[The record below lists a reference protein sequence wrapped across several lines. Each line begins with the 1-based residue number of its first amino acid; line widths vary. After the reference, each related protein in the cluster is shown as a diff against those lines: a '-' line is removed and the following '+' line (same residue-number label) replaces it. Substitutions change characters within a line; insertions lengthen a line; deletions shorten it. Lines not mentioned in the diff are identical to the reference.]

1 MKIAAYCRVS
11 TEKEAQIDSLEKQIE
26 FFNEFTKKN
35 GYELYKLYADEGISG
50 KQIKHRKQFQQM
62 MIDAKAKK
70 FDKVVVK
77 DVSRFARNTVD
88 LLQSVRELKSYGV
101 QVDFLNNGEV
111 MEGGSEFILTILG
124 AMAQQESA
132 NMSKRVKFGKDI
144 TAKKG
149 RVPNLVF
156 GYDKIPD
163 ERYTLKINEEEAK
176 IVKEIFESYVYK
188 GIGTTKIA
196 WNLNDRGIRTKKTKS
211 KWVQTSIVRM
221 LKNPIYTGRV
231 TNKKSE
237 VTDFITGTRKEL
249 PEEEWIVVERPEMR
263 IISDELFNRA
273 QELLEQR
280 SNEFKLNNKREK
292 TEYVFSTLIYCKHC
306 GYSFRRIK
314 RKYTADGPEYIR
326 WVCSGRNSMGVNH
339 CPNTTVIDEE
349 ELLNAIKIYLK
360 SIIKNKKDFMK
371 AVEKEFEKITK
382 LRENNER
389 SEESLLKE
397 IEKVTVKKQKYME
410 MFQNE
415 IINIQELKKYTN
427 PLNEDIARLE
437 RELKL
442 ITSEIKEKDVLEKEL
457 NKTIKTVDDILNNQT
472 ITNAMLKTIIDVIEV
487 DSDSNVEVRLK
498 LLNEIGTNEP
508 VITKFED
515 IYQSVE
521 EKENTKAPDTKPA
534 IPTTVAPTTS
544 TPTTSPSTTAQTKAP
559 ETQPQT
565 TAHTHAWIPV
575 TSVVHHDATYKTV
588 WVQDLAAWDETVIT
602 KAAWDE
608 QVLVQDAWDEQV
620 MVQDAYD
627 EPVYDWVDICNTC
640 GHKFLD
646 MSDDISDHM
655 AAGCWSSWHAEWMQV
670 ETTHH
675 DAVYQTVHHEATY
688 QTVHHEAETT
698 IVHHD
703 ATGHN
708 ETKWVQDTAAWD
720 ETVCN

>member
-1 MKIAAYCRVS
+1 MLKCNRTKTTKQKNKESSDVMKIAAYCRVS

-237 VTDFITGTRKEL
+237 VTDFITGTRKGL

-314 RKYTADGPEYIR
+314 RKYTQDGPEYIR

-508 VITKFED
+508 VITRFED
-515 IYQSVE
+515 IYNNFEDKQNGEDKKS
-521 EKENTKAPDTKPA
+521 KED
-534 IPTTVAPTTS
+534 S
-544 TPTTSPSTTAQTKAP
+544 TALKSINST
-559 ETQPQT
+559 
-565 TAHTHAWIPV
+565 
-575 TSVVHHDATYKTV
+575 
-588 WVQDLAAWDETVIT
+588 
-602 KAAWDE
+602 
-608 QVLVQDAWDEQV
+608 
-620 MVQDAYD
+620 
-627 EPVYDWVDICNTC
+627 
-640 GHKFLD
+640 
-646 MSDDISDHM
+646 
-655 AAGCWSSWHAEWMQV
+655 
-670 ETTHH
+670 
-675 DAVYQTVHHEATY
+675 
-688 QTVHHEAETT
+688 
-698 IVHHD
+698 
-703 ATGHN
+703 
-708 ETKWVQDTAAWD
+708 
-720 ETVCN
+720 

>member
-1 MKIAAYCRVS
+1 MKIAAYARVS
-11 TEKEAQIDSLEKQIE
+11 TEKESQVESFEKQIE

-144 TAKKG
+144 TAQKG

-211 KWVQTSIVRM
+211 KLVQTSIVRM

-237 VTDFITGTRKEL
+237 VTDFITGTRKDL
-249 PEEEWIVVERPEMR
+249 PEEEWIIVEKPEMR

-273 QELLEQR
+273 QALLEQR

-292 TEYVFSTLIYCKHC
+292 TEYIFSTLIYCKHC

-487 DSDSNVEVRLK
+487 DDDANIEVRLK
-498 LLNEIGTNEP
+498 LLNEIGTNKP
-508 VITKFED
+508 VVTKFED
-515 IYQSVE
+515 IYNS
-521 EKENTKAPDTKPA
+521 ENNENNSNSTNSENNKNNNNNVNSENS
-534 IPTTVAPTTS
+534 TVTESNIS
-544 TPTTSPSTTAQTKAP
+544 T
-559 ETQPQT
+559 
-565 TAHTHAWIPV
+565 
-575 TSVVHHDATYKTV
+575 
-588 WVQDLAAWDETVIT
+588 
-602 KAAWDE
+602 
-608 QVLVQDAWDEQV
+608 
-620 MVQDAYD
+620 
-627 EPVYDWVDICNTC
+627 
-640 GHKFLD
+640 
-646 MSDDISDHM
+646 
-655 AAGCWSSWHAEWMQV
+655 
-670 ETTHH
+670 
-675 DAVYQTVHHEATY
+675 
-688 QTVHHEAETT
+688 
-698 IVHHD
+698 
-703 ATGHN
+703 
-708 ETKWVQDTAAWD
+708 
-720 ETVCN
+720 

>member
-26 FFNEFTKKN
+26 FFNEFTQKN

-50 KQIKHRKQFQQM
+50 KQIKNRKQFLAM
-62 MIDAKAKK
+62 MKDAKAKK
-70 FDKVVVK
+70 FERVVVK

-88 LLQSVRELKSYGV
+88 LLQSIRELKSYGI

-156 GYDKIPD
+156 GYDKIPG
-163 ERYTLKINEEEAK
+163 EKYTLKINEEEAK

-188 GIGTTKIA
+188 GMGTTKIA
-196 WNLNDRGIRTKKTKS
+196 WELNDRGIRTKKTKS

-237 VTDFITGTRKEL
+237 ITDFITGTRKDL
-249 PEEEWIVVERPEMR
+249 PEEDWIVADKPEMR

-273 QELLEQR
+273 QEILAQR

-314 RKYTADGPEYIR
+314 RKYTDDGPEYIR

-349 ELLNAIKIYLK
+349 ELLNAIKEYLK
-360 SIIKNKKDFMK
+360 SIISNKKNFMK
-371 AVEKEFEKITK
+371 AVEKEFEKITA

-415 IINIQELKKYTN
+415 VINMQELKQYTN
-427 PLNEDIARLE
+427 PLNEDISRLE

-457 NKTIKTVDDILNNQT
+457 TKTIKTVDDILNNET

-487 DSDSNVEVRLK
+487 DSEGNVEVRLK
-498 LLNEIGTNEP
+498 LLNEIGTKP
-508 VITKFED
+508 TVITNFED
-515 IYQSVE
+515 I
-521 EKENTKAPDTKPA
+521 NTSKNSSTVTKSNIGTHRSN
-534 IPTTVAPTTS
+534 IP
-544 TPTTSPSTTAQTKAP
+544 
-559 ETQPQT
+559 ER
-565 TAHTHAWIPV
+565 
-575 TSVVHHDATYKTV
+575 
-588 WVQDLAAWDETVIT
+588 
-602 KAAWDE
+602 
-608 QVLVQDAWDEQV
+608 
-620 MVQDAYD
+620 
-627 EPVYDWVDICNTC
+627 
-640 GHKFLD
+640 
-646 MSDDISDHM
+646 
-655 AAGCWSSWHAEWMQV
+655 
-670 ETTHH
+670 
-675 DAVYQTVHHEATY
+675 
-688 QTVHHEAETT
+688 
-698 IVHHD
+698 
-703 ATGHN
+703 
-708 ETKWVQDTAAWD
+708 
-720 ETVCN
+720 

>member
-263 IISDELFNRA
+263 IISDEVFNRA

-397 IEKVTVKKQKYME
+397 IEKVTVKKQNYME

-515 IYQSVE
+515 IYQNGEDAENKDANNNE
-521 EKENTKAPDTKPA
+521 EN
-534 IPTTVAPTTS
+534 PTVMKSNNS
-544 TPTTSPSTTAQTKAP
+544 TQRCK
-559 ETQPQT
+559 
-565 TAHTHAWIPV
+565 
-575 TSVVHHDATYKTV
+575 
-588 WVQDLAAWDETVIT
+588 
-602 KAAWDE
+602 
-608 QVLVQDAWDEQV
+608 
-620 MVQDAYD
+620 
-627 EPVYDWVDICNTC
+627 
-640 GHKFLD
+640 
-646 MSDDISDHM
+646 
-655 AAGCWSSWHAEWMQV
+655 
-670 ETTHH
+670 
-675 DAVYQTVHHEATY
+675 
-688 QTVHHEAETT
+688 
-698 IVHHD
+698 
-703 ATGHN
+703 
-708 ETKWVQDTAAWD
+708 
-720 ETVCN
+720 

>member
-50 KQIKHRKQFQQM
+50 KQIKYRKQFQQM
-62 MIDAKAKK
+62 MEDAKHKK
-70 FDKVVVK
+70 FEKVVVK

-88 LLQSVRELKSYGV
+88 LLQSVRDLKAYGV

-144 TAKKG
+144 TAQKG

-196 WNLNDRGIRTKKTKS
+196 WELNDRGIRTKKTKS
-211 KWVQTSIVRM
+211 KWVQTSIVRI

-249 PEEEWIVVERPEMR
+249 PEKEWIVAHRPEMR

-314 RKYTADGPEYIR
+314 RRYTADGPEYIR

-515 IYQSVE
+515 IYQNGE
-521 EKENTKAPDTKPA
+521 DAENKDANNNEKNSTVTKSNN
-534 IPTTVAPTTS
+534 S
-544 TPTTSPSTTAQTKAP
+544 TQGRK
-559 ETQPQT
+559 
-565 TAHTHAWIPV
+565 
-575 TSVVHHDATYKTV
+575 
-588 WVQDLAAWDETVIT
+588 
-602 KAAWDE
+602 
-608 QVLVQDAWDEQV
+608 
-620 MVQDAYD
+620 
-627 EPVYDWVDICNTC
+627 
-640 GHKFLD
+640 
-646 MSDDISDHM
+646 
-655 AAGCWSSWHAEWMQV
+655 
-670 ETTHH
+670 
-675 DAVYQTVHHEATY
+675 
-688 QTVHHEAETT
+688 
-698 IVHHD
+698 
-703 ATGHN
+703 
-708 ETKWVQDTAAWD
+708 
-720 ETVCN
+720 

>member
-26 FFNEFTKKN
+26 FFNEFIKKN
-35 GYELYKLYADEGISG
+35 NYELYKLYADEGISG
-50 KQIKHRKQFQQM
+50 KQIKHRKQFQAM
-62 MIDAKAKK
+62 MQDAKTKK

-88 LLQSVRELKSYGV
+88 LLQSIRELKSYGI

-156 GYDKIPD
+156 GYDKIPG
-163 ERYTLKINEEEAK
+163 EKYTLKINEEEAK

-188 GIGTTKIA
+188 GMGTTKIA
-196 WNLNDRGIRTKKTKS
+196 WELNDRGIRTKKTKS

-237 VTDFITGTRKEL
+237 ITDFITGTRKDL
-249 PEEEWIVVERPEMR
+249 PEEDWIVADKPEMR

-273 QELLEQR
+273 QDILAQR
-280 SNEFKLNNKREK
+280 SNEFKLNSKREK

-349 ELLNAIKIYLK
+349 ELLNAIKEYLK
-360 SIIKNKKDFMK
+360 SIISNKKNFMK
-371 AVEKEFEKITK
+371 AVEKEFEKITA
-382 LRENNER
+382 LRESNER

-415 IINIQELKKYTN
+415 VINMQELKQYTN
-427 PLNEDIARLE
+427 PLNEDISRLE

-457 NKTIKTVDDILNNQT
+457 TKTIRTVDDILNNDT

-487 DSDSNVEVRLK
+487 DSEGNVEIRLK
-498 LLNEIGTNEP
+498 LLDEIGTNP
-508 VITKFED
+508 TVITNFED
-515 IYQSVE
+515 ITTDKNKDGSTV
-521 EKENTKAPDTKPA
+521 TKSNNGTQRCNRKANKNKFC
-534 IPTTVAPTTS
+534 TS
-544 TPTTSPSTTAQTKAP
+544 ETSKRN
-559 ETQPQT
+559 
-565 TAHTHAWIPV
+565 I
-575 TSVVHHDATYKTV
+575 K
-588 WVQDLAAWDETVIT
+588 
-602 KAAWDE
+602 
-608 QVLVQDAWDEQV
+608 
-620 MVQDAYD
+620 
-627 EPVYDWVDICNTC
+627 
-640 GHKFLD
+640 
-646 MSDDISDHM
+646 
-655 AAGCWSSWHAEWMQV
+655 
-670 ETTHH
+670 
-675 DAVYQTVHHEATY
+675 
-688 QTVHHEAETT
+688 
-698 IVHHD
+698 
-703 ATGHN
+703 
-708 ETKWVQDTAAWD
+708 
-720 ETVCN
+720 

>member
-144 TAKKG
+144 TAQKG

-196 WNLNDRGIRTKKTKS
+196 WDLNDRGIRTKKTKS

-237 VTDFITGTRKEL
+237 VTDFITGARKEL
-249 PEEEWIVVERPEMR
+249 PEEEWIIVEKPEMR

-360 SIIKNKKDFMK
+360 NIIKNKKDFMK

-521 EKENTKAPDTKPA
+521 EKENTKNKEN
-534 IPTTVAPTTS
+534 S
-544 TPTTSPSTTAQTKAP
+544 TALKSINSTQRRNR
-559 ETQPQT
+559 
-565 TAHTHAWIPV
+565 
-575 TSVVHHDATYKTV
+575 KTIK
-588 WVQDLAAWDETVIT
+588 D
-602 KAAWDE
+602 KS
-608 QVLVQDAWDEQV
+608 
-620 MVQDAYD
+620 Y
-627 EPVYDWVDICNTC
+627 
-640 GHKFLD
+640 
-646 MSDDISDHM
+646 ISKR
-655 AAGCWSSWHAEWMQV
+655 S
-670 ETTHH
+670 
-675 DAVYQTVHHEATY
+675 
-688 QTVHHEAETT
+688 
-698 IVHHD
+698 
-703 ATGHN
+703 
-708 ETKWVQDTAAWD
+708 
-720 ETVCN
+720 

>member
-442 ITSEIKEKDVLEKEL
+442 ITSEIKEKEVLEKEL

-515 IYQSVE
+515 IYQNGE
-521 EKENTKAPDTKPA
+521 DAENKDANNNEKN
-534 IPTTVAPTTS
+534 
-544 TPTTSPSTTAQTKAP
+544 TTALKSNVST
-559 ETQPQT
+559 
-565 TAHTHAWIPV
+565 
-575 TSVVHHDATYKTV
+575 
-588 WVQDLAAWDETVIT
+588 
-602 KAAWDE
+602 
-608 QVLVQDAWDEQV
+608 
-620 MVQDAYD
+620 
-627 EPVYDWVDICNTC
+627 
-640 GHKFLD
+640 
-646 MSDDISDHM
+646 
-655 AAGCWSSWHAEWMQV
+655 
-670 ETTHH
+670 
-675 DAVYQTVHHEATY
+675 
-688 QTVHHEAETT
+688 
-698 IVHHD
+698 
-703 ATGHN
+703 
-708 ETKWVQDTAAWD
+708 
-720 ETVCN
+720 

>member
-62 MIDAKAKK
+62 MEDAKHKK
-70 FDKVVVK
+70 FEKVVVK

-237 VTDFITGTRKEL
+237 VTDFITGARKEL
-249 PEEEWIVVERPEMR
+249 PEEEWIIVEKPEMR

-314 RKYTADGPEYIR
+314 RKYKEDGPEYIR

-515 IYQSVE
+515 IYQNGE
-521 EKENTKAPDTKPA
+521 DAENKDANNNEKNYTVTKSN
-534 IPTTVAPTTS
+534 VG
-544 TPTTSPSTTAQTKAP
+544 
-559 ETQPQT
+559 TQRR
-565 TAHTHAWIPV
+565 
-575 TSVVHHDATYKTV
+575 
-588 WVQDLAAWDETVIT
+588 
-602 KAAWDE
+602 
-608 QVLVQDAWDEQV
+608 
-620 MVQDAYD
+620 
-627 EPVYDWVDICNTC
+627 N
-640 GHKFLD
+640 
-646 MSDDISDHM
+646 
-655 AAGCWSSWHAEWMQV
+655 
-670 ETTHH
+670 
-675 DAVYQTVHHEATY
+675 
-688 QTVHHEAETT
+688 
-698 IVHHD
+698 
-703 ATGHN
+703 
-708 ETKWVQDTAAWD
+708 
-720 ETVCN
+720 

>member
-196 WNLNDRGIRTKKTKS
+196 WDLNDRGIRTKKTKS

-249 PEEEWIVVERPEMR
+249 PEEEWITVERPEMR

-314 RKYTADGPEYIR
+314 RKYTQDGPEYIR

-360 SIIKNKKDFMK
+360 NIIKNKKDFMK

-515 IYQSVE
+515 IYQNGE
-521 EKENTKAPDTKPA
+521 DAENKDANNNEKNYTVTKSNVGT
-534 IPTTVAPTTS
+534 
-544 TPTTSPSTTAQTKAP
+544 
-559 ETQPQT
+559 
-565 TAHTHAWIPV
+565 
-575 TSVVHHDATYKTV
+575 
-588 WVQDLAAWDETVIT
+588 
-602 KAAWDE
+602 
-608 QVLVQDAWDEQV
+608 
-620 MVQDAYD
+620 
-627 EPVYDWVDICNTC
+627 
-640 GHKFLD
+640 
-646 MSDDISDHM
+646 
-655 AAGCWSSWHAEWMQV
+655 
-670 ETTHH
+670 
-675 DAVYQTVHHEATY
+675 
-688 QTVHHEAETT
+688 
-698 IVHHD
+698 
-703 ATGHN
+703 
-708 ETKWVQDTAAWD
+708 
-720 ETVCN
+720 

>member
-62 MIDAKAKK
+62 MEDAKHKK
-70 FDKVVVK
+70 FEKVVVK

-88 LLQSVRELKSYGV
+88 LLQSVRKLKSYGV

-273 QELLEQR
+273 QEILAQR

-314 RKYTADGPEYIR
+314 RKYKEDGPEYIR

-349 ELLNAIKIYLK
+349 ELLNAIKEYLK
-360 SIIKNKKDFMK
+360 SIISNKKNFMK

-382 LRENNER
+382 LRKNNER
-389 SEESLLKE
+389 NEESLLKE

-508 VITKFED
+508 VITRFEN

-521 EKENTKAPDTKPA
+521 EKESTKNKENSTALKSNNSTQRCFR
-534 IPTTVAPTTS
+534 TTS
-544 TPTTSPSTTAQTKAP
+544 KNKS
-559 ETQPQT
+559 
-565 TAHTHAWIPV
+565 
-575 TSVVHHDATYKTV
+575 
-588 WVQDLAAWDETVIT
+588 
-602 KAAWDE
+602 
-608 QVLVQDAWDEQV
+608 
-620 MVQDAYD
+620 
-627 EPVYDWVDICNTC
+627 
-640 GHKFLD
+640 KF
-646 MSDDISDHM
+646 SKRS
-655 AAGCWSSWHAEWMQV
+655 
-670 ETTHH
+670 
-675 DAVYQTVHHEATY
+675 
-688 QTVHHEAETT
+688 
-698 IVHHD
+698 
-703 ATGHN
+703 
-708 ETKWVQDTAAWD
+708 KRDT
-720 ETVCN
+720 

>member
-1 MKIAAYCRVS
+1 MLKCNRTKIMKQKNKESSDVMKIAAYCRVS

-211 KWVQTSIVRM
+211 KWAQTSIVRM

-389 SEESLLKE
+389 SEESLLKK

-457 NKTIKTVDDILNNQT
+457 SKTINTVDDILNNQT

-498 LLNEIGTNEP
+498 LLNEIGSTP
-508 VITKFED
+508 AVITNFND
-515 IYQSVE
+515 INPTV
-521 EKENTKAPDTKPA
+521 TKSN
-534 IPTTVAPTTS
+534 VS
-544 TPTTSPSTTAQTKAP
+544 T
-559 ETQPQT
+559 
-565 TAHTHAWIPV
+565 
-575 TSVVHHDATYKTV
+575 
-588 WVQDLAAWDETVIT
+588 
-602 KAAWDE
+602 
-608 QVLVQDAWDEQV
+608 
-620 MVQDAYD
+620 
-627 EPVYDWVDICNTC
+627 
-640 GHKFLD
+640 
-646 MSDDISDHM
+646 
-655 AAGCWSSWHAEWMQV
+655 
-670 ETTHH
+670 
-675 DAVYQTVHHEATY
+675 
-688 QTVHHEAETT
+688 
-698 IVHHD
+698 
-703 ATGHN
+703 
-708 ETKWVQDTAAWD
+708 
-720 ETVCN
+720 

>member
-1 MKIAAYCRVS
+1 MKIAAYCRIS

-88 LLQSVRELKSYGV
+88 LLQSVRELKSYNV

-144 TAKKG
+144 TAQKG
-149 RVPNLVF
+149 RVPNIVF
-156 GYDKIPD
+156 GYDKIPN
-163 ERYTLKINEEEAK
+163 ERYVLKINEEEAK

-231 TNKKSE
+231 INKKSE
-237 VTDFITGTRKEL
+237 VTDFITGTRKDL
-249 PEEEWIVVERPEMR
+249 PEEEWITVERPEMR

-273 QELLEQR
+273 QDILAQR

-306 GYSFRRIK
+306 GYSFRRIR
-314 RKYTADGPEYIR
+314 RKYSDDGKEYIR

-349 ELLNAIKIYLK
+349 ELLNAIKVYLK
-360 SIIKNKKDFMK
+360 SIIKNKKNFMK

-389 SEESLLKE
+389 SEQSLLQE
-397 IEKVTVKKQKYME
+397 IEKVTNKKQKYME

-415 IINIQELKKYTN
+415 VINIQELKQYTN

-457 NKTIKTVDDILNNQT
+457 TKTISTVDDILNNET

-498 LLNEIGTNEP
+498 LLDEIG
-508 VITKFED
+508 
-515 IYQSVE
+515 
-521 EKENTKAPDTKPA
+521 
-534 IPTTVAPTTS
+534 S
-544 TPTTSPSTTAQTKAP
+544 TPT
-559 ETQPQT
+559 
-565 TAHTHAWIPV
+565 
-575 TSVVHHDATYKTV
+575 
-588 WVQDLAAWDETVIT
+588 VIT
-602 KAAWDE
+602 NFN
-608 QVLVQDAWDEQV
+608 
-620 MVQDAYD
+620 
-627 EPVYDWVDICNTC
+627 DI
-640 GHKFLD
+640 K
-646 MSDDISDHM
+646 
-655 AAGCWSSWHAEWMQV
+655 
-670 ETTHH
+670 
-675 DAVYQTVHHEATY
+675 
-688 QTVHHEAETT
+688 
-698 IVHHD
+698 
-703 ATGHN
+703 
-708 ETKWVQDTAAWD
+708 DTALESNISTQRRIRA
-720 ETVCN
+720 TKKNQSKFSKTS

>member
-50 KQIKHRKQFQQM
+50 KQIKYRKQFQQM
-62 MIDAKAKK
+62 MEDAKHKK
-70 FDKVVVK
+70 FEKVVVK

-88 LLQSVRELKSYGV
+88 LLQSVRDLKAYGV

-111 MEGGSEFILTILG
+111 MKGGSEFILTILG

-144 TAKKG
+144 TAQKG

-196 WNLNDRGIRTKKTKS
+196 WELNDRGIRTKKTKS
-211 KWVQTSIVRM
+211 KWVQTSIVRI

-249 PEEEWIVVERPEMR
+249 PEKEWIVAHRPEMR

-314 RKYTADGPEYIR
+314 RRYTADGPEYIR

-515 IYQSVE
+515 IYQNGE
-521 EKENTKAPDTKPA
+521 DAENKDANNNEKNSTVTKSNN
-534 IPTTVAPTTS
+534 S
-544 TPTTSPSTTAQTKAP
+544 TQGRK
-559 ETQPQT
+559 
-565 TAHTHAWIPV
+565 
-575 TSVVHHDATYKTV
+575 
-588 WVQDLAAWDETVIT
+588 
-602 KAAWDE
+602 
-608 QVLVQDAWDEQV
+608 
-620 MVQDAYD
+620 
-627 EPVYDWVDICNTC
+627 
-640 GHKFLD
+640 
-646 MSDDISDHM
+646 
-655 AAGCWSSWHAEWMQV
+655 
-670 ETTHH
+670 
-675 DAVYQTVHHEATY
+675 
-688 QTVHHEAETT
+688 
-698 IVHHD
+698 
-703 ATGHN
+703 
-708 ETKWVQDTAAWD
+708 
-720 ETVCN
+720 

>member
-26 FFNEFTKKN
+26 FFNEFTRKN

-62 MIDAKAKK
+62 MLDAKTKK

-88 LLQSVRELKSYGV
+88 LLQSVRELKSYNV

-144 TAKKG
+144 TAQKG
-149 RVPNLVF
+149 RVPNIVF
-156 GYDKIPD
+156 GYDKMPN
-163 ERYTLKINEEEAK
+163 ERYILKVNEEEAK
-176 IVKEIFESYVYK
+176 LVKEIFESYVYK
-188 GIGTTKIA
+188 GWGTTKIA
-196 WNLNDRGIRTKKTKS
+196 WDLNDRGIRTKRDKA
-211 KWVQTSIVRM
+211 KWVQNGIVRM

-237 VTDFITGTRKEL
+237 VTDFITGTRKDI
-249 PEEEWIVVERPEMR
+249 PEDEWIVVERPEMR
-263 IISDELFNRA
+263 IISDELFNKA
-273 QELLEQR
+273 QEILAQR

-306 GYSFRRIK
+306 GYSFRRMR
-314 RKYTADGPEYIR
+314 RKYSETGKEYVR

-349 ELLNAIKIYLK
+349 ELLNAIKVYLK
-360 SIIKNKKDFMK
+360 SIIKNKKNFMK

-389 SEESLLKE
+389 SEESLLQE
-397 IEKVTVKKQKYME
+397 IEKITNKKQKYME

-415 IINIQELKKYTN
+415 VINIKELKQCTN

-442 ITSEIKEKDVLEKEL
+442 ITSEIKEKDILEKEL
-457 NKTIKTVDDILNNQT
+457 TKTIKTVDDILNNQT
-472 ITNAMLKTIIDVIEV
+472 ITNAMLKTIIDVIKV

-498 LLNEIGTNEP
+498 LLNEIGSTP
-508 VITKFED
+508 AVITYFND
-515 IYQSVE
+515 IKDTV
-521 EKENTKAPDTKPA
+521 TKSNISTQRCKRK
-534 IPTTVAPTTS
+534 IMQNKSSTS
-544 TPTTSPSTTAQTKAP
+544 
-559 ETQPQT
+559 
-565 TAHTHAWIPV
+565 I
-575 TSVVHHDATYKTV
+575 
-588 WVQDLAAWDETVIT
+588 
-602 KAAWDE
+602 
-608 QVLVQDAWDEQV
+608 
-620 MVQDAYD
+620 
-627 EPVYDWVDICNTC
+627 
-640 GHKFLD
+640 
-646 MSDDISDHM
+646 
-655 AAGCWSSWHAEWMQV
+655 
-670 ETTHH
+670 
-675 DAVYQTVHHEATY
+675 
-688 QTVHHEAETT
+688 
-698 IVHHD
+698 
-703 ATGHN
+703 
-708 ETKWVQDTAAWD
+708 
-720 ETVCN
+720 

>member
-188 GIGTTKIA
+188 RIGTTKIA

-249 PEEEWIVVERPEMR
+249 PEEEWIVVEKPEMR

-442 ITSEIKEKDVLEKEL
+442 ITSEIKEKDVLQKEL

-515 IYQSVE
+515 IYQNGE
-521 EKENTKAPDTKPA
+521 HTENKYANNNEKNPTVTKSNNCT
-534 IPTTVAPTTS
+534 
-544 TPTTSPSTTAQTKAP
+544 
-559 ETQPQT
+559 
-565 TAHTHAWIPV
+565 
-575 TSVVHHDATYKTV
+575 
-588 WVQDLAAWDETVIT
+588 
-602 KAAWDE
+602 
-608 QVLVQDAWDEQV
+608 
-620 MVQDAYD
+620 
-627 EPVYDWVDICNTC
+627 
-640 GHKFLD
+640 
-646 MSDDISDHM
+646 
-655 AAGCWSSWHAEWMQV
+655 
-670 ETTHH
+670 
-675 DAVYQTVHHEATY
+675 
-688 QTVHHEAETT
+688 
-698 IVHHD
+698 
-703 ATGHN
+703 
-708 ETKWVQDTAAWD
+708 
-720 ETVCN
+720 

>member
-26 FFNEFTKKN
+26 FFNEFIKKN

-70 FDKVVVK
+70 FGKVVVK

-88 LLQSVRELKSYGV
+88 LLQSIRELKSYGV

-382 LRENNER
+382 LRENNAR

-427 PLNEDIARLE
+427 PINEDIARLE

-515 IYQSVE
+515 IYQNGE
-521 EKENTKAPDTKPA
+521 DTENKDTNNNEKNSIVLKSN
-534 IPTTVAPTTS
+534 IS
-544 TPTTSPSTTAQTKAP
+544 TQRR
-559 ETQPQT
+559 
-565 TAHTHAWIPV
+565 I
-575 TSVVHHDATYKTV
+575 
-588 WVQDLAAWDETVIT
+588 
-602 KAAWDE
+602 
-608 QVLVQDAWDEQV
+608 
-620 MVQDAYD
+620 
-627 EPVYDWVDICNTC
+627 
-640 GHKFLD
+640 
-646 MSDDISDHM
+646 
-655 AAGCWSSWHAEWMQV
+655 
-670 ETTHH
+670 
-675 DAVYQTVHHEATY
+675 
-688 QTVHHEAETT
+688 
-698 IVHHD
+698 
-703 ATGHN
+703 
-708 ETKWVQDTAAWD
+708 
-720 ETVCN
+720 

>member
-62 MIDAKAKK
+62 MLDAKAKK

-88 LLQSVRELKSYGV
+88 LLQSVRELKSYNV

-144 TAKKG
+144 TAQKG
-149 RVPNLVF
+149 RVPNIVF
-156 GYDKIPD
+156 GYDKMPN
-163 ERYTLKINEEEAK
+163 ERYILKINEEEAK
-176 IVKEIFESYVYK
+176 LVKEIFESYVYK
-188 GIGTTKIA
+188 GWGTTKIA
-196 WNLNDRGIRTKKTKS
+196 WDLNDRGIRTKRDKA
-211 KWVQTSIVRM
+211 KWVQNGIVRM

-237 VTDFITGTRKEL
+237 VTDFITGTRKDI
-249 PEEEWIVVERPEMR
+249 PEDEWIVVERPEMR
-263 IISDELFNRA
+263 IISDELFDKA
-273 QELLEQR
+273 QEILAQR

-306 GYSFRRIK
+306 GYSFRRMR
-314 RKYTADGPEYIR
+314 RKYSETGKEYVR

-360 SIIKNKKDFMK
+360 SIIKNKKNFMK

-389 SEESLLKE
+389 SEESLLQE
-397 IEKVTVKKQKYME
+397 IEKVTNKKQKYME

-415 IINIQELKKYTN
+415 VINIKELKEYTN

-457 NKTIKTVDDILNNQT
+457 TKTIKTVDDILNNQT

-498 LLNEIGTNEP
+498 LLNEIGSTP
-508 VITKFED
+508 AVITNFND
-515 IYQSVE
+515 I
-521 EKENTKAPDTKPA
+521 K
-534 IPTTVAPTTS
+534 
-544 TPTTSPSTTAQTKAP
+544 
-559 ETQPQT
+559 
-565 TAHTHAWIPV
+565 
-575 TSVVHHDATYKTV
+575 
-588 WVQDLAAWDETVIT
+588 ETVTESNNSTQRRFRKTFKNKPSFSKRGKKNIRR
-602 KAAWDE
+602 E
-608 QVLVQDAWDEQV
+608 
-620 MVQDAYD
+620 
-627 EPVYDWVDICNTC
+627 
-640 GHKFLD
+640 
-646 MSDDISDHM
+646 
-655 AAGCWSSWHAEWMQV
+655 
-670 ETTHH
+670 
-675 DAVYQTVHHEATY
+675 
-688 QTVHHEAETT
+688 
-698 IVHHD
+698 
-703 ATGHN
+703 
-708 ETKWVQDTAAWD
+708 
-720 ETVCN
+720 

>member
-1 MKIAAYCRVS
+1 MLKCNRTKIKIQKNKKESSDVMKIAAYCRVS

-62 MIDAKAKK
+62 MQDAKAKK
-70 FDKVVVK
+70 FERVVVK

-88 LLQSVRELKSYGV
+88 LLQSIRELKSYGI

-144 TAKKG
+144 TAQKG
-149 RVPNLVF
+149 RVPNIVF
-156 GYDKIPD
+156 GYDKMPN

-188 GIGTTKIA
+188 GIGTSKIA
-196 WNLNDRGIRTKKTKS
+196 WDLNDRGIRTKKTKS

-273 QELLEQR
+273 QDILAQR

-292 TEYVFSTLIYCKHC
+292 TEYIFSTLIYCKHC

-314 RKYTADGPEYIR
+314 RKYTNDGPEYIR

-349 ELLNAIKIYLK
+349 ELLNAIKEYLK
-360 SIIKNKKDFMK
+360 SIISNKKNFMK

-382 LRENNER
+382 LRESNER
-389 SEESLLKE
+389 SEESLLQE

-415 IINIQELKKYTN
+415 VINIQELKQYTN

-457 NKTIKTVDDILNNQT
+457 TKTIKTVDDILNNKT

-498 LLNEIGTNEP
+498 LLNEIG
-508 VITKFED
+508 
-515 IYQSVE
+515 S
-521 EKENTKAPDTKPA
+521 
-534 IPTTVAPTTS
+534 
-544 TPTTSPSTTAQTKAP
+544 
-559 ETQPQT
+559 QP
-565 TAHTHAWIPV
+565 
-575 TSVVHHDATYKTV
+575 
-588 WVQDLAAWDETVIT
+588 TVIT
-602 KAAWDE
+602 NFN
-608 QVLVQDAWDEQV
+608 
-620 MVQDAYD
+620 
-627 EPVYDWVDICNTC
+627 DINPTALKSNVSTQRCLRTTNKNKS
-640 GHKFLD
+640 KF
-646 MSDDISDHM
+646 SKRS
-655 AAGCWSSWHAEWMQV
+655 
-670 ETTHH
+670 
-675 DAVYQTVHHEATY
+675 
-688 QTVHHEAETT
+688 
-698 IVHHD
+698 
-703 ATGHN
+703 
-708 ETKWVQDTAAWD
+708 KRDT
-720 ETVCN
+720 

>member
-62 MIDAKAKK
+62 MEDAKHKK
-70 FDKVVVK
+70 FEKVVVK

-457 NKTIKTVDDILNNQT
+457 NKIIKTVDDILNNQT

-515 IYQSVE
+515 IYQNGEDTENKDANNNE
-521 EKENTKAPDTKPA
+521 EN
-534 IPTTVAPTTS
+534 PTALESNIS
-544 TPTTSPSTTAQTKAP
+544 T
-559 ETQPQT
+559 
-565 TAHTHAWIPV
+565 
-575 TSVVHHDATYKTV
+575 
-588 WVQDLAAWDETVIT
+588 
-602 KAAWDE
+602 
-608 QVLVQDAWDEQV
+608 
-620 MVQDAYD
+620 
-627 EPVYDWVDICNTC
+627 
-640 GHKFLD
+640 
-646 MSDDISDHM
+646 
-655 AAGCWSSWHAEWMQV
+655 
-670 ETTHH
+670 
-675 DAVYQTVHHEATY
+675 
-688 QTVHHEAETT
+688 
-698 IVHHD
+698 
-703 ATGHN
+703 
-708 ETKWVQDTAAWD
+708 
-720 ETVCN
+720 

>member
-1 MKIAAYCRVS
+1 MESSDVMKIAAYCRVS

-249 PEEEWIVVERPEMR
+249 PEEEWIVVEKPEMR

-508 VITKFED
+508 VITRFED
-515 IYQSVE
+515 IYQSGEDTENKDANNNE
-521 EKENTKAPDTKPA
+521 EN
-534 IPTTVAPTTS
+534 S
-544 TPTTSPSTTAQTKAP
+544 TALKSINSTQRRK
-559 ETQPQT
+559 
-565 TAHTHAWIPV
+565 
-575 TSVVHHDATYKTV
+575 
-588 WVQDLAAWDETVIT
+588 
-602 KAAWDE
+602 
-608 QVLVQDAWDEQV
+608 
-620 MVQDAYD
+620 
-627 EPVYDWVDICNTC
+627 
-640 GHKFLD
+640 
-646 MSDDISDHM
+646 
-655 AAGCWSSWHAEWMQV
+655 
-670 ETTHH
+670 
-675 DAVYQTVHHEATY
+675 
-688 QTVHHEAETT
+688 
-698 IVHHD
+698 
-703 ATGHN
+703 
-708 ETKWVQDTAAWD
+708 
-720 ETVCN
+720 

>member
-35 GYELYKLYADEGISG
+35 SYELYKLYADEGISG

-62 MIDAKAKK
+62 MQDAKAKK

-88 LLQSVRELKSYGV
+88 LLQSIRELKSYGIE
-101 QVDFLNNGEV
+101 VDFLNNGEI

-132 NMSKRVKFGKDI
+132 NMSKRDKYGKDI

-149 RVPNLVF
+149 RVPNIVF

-196 WNLNDRGIRTKKTKS
+196 WDLNDRGIRTKKTKS

-237 VTDFITGTRKEL
+237 VTDFITGTRKDL

-273 QELLEQR
+273 QDILAQR

-306 GYSFRRIK
+306 GYSFRRIR
-314 RKYTADGPEYIR
+314 RKYTNDGTEYIR

-349 ELLNAIKIYLK
+349 ELLNAIKEYLK
-360 SIIKNKKDFMK
+360 SIILNKKNFMK

-389 SEESLLKE
+389 SEESLLQE

-415 IINIQELKKYTN
+415 VINIQELKKYTN

-457 NKTIKTVDDILNNQT
+457 SKTISTVNDILNNQT

-498 LLNEIGTNEP
+498 LLNEIGSTP
-508 VITKFED
+508 AVITNFND
-515 IYQSVE
+515 INPTV
-521 EKENTKAPDTKPA
+521 TKSN
-534 IPTTVAPTTS
+534 VG
-544 TPTTSPSTTAQTKAP
+544 
-559 ETQPQT
+559 TQRR
-565 TAHTHAWIPV
+565 I
-575 TSVVHHDATYKTV
+575 
-588 WVQDLAAWDETVIT
+588 
-602 KAAWDE
+602 
-608 QVLVQDAWDEQV
+608 
-620 MVQDAYD
+620 
-627 EPVYDWVDICNTC
+627 
-640 GHKFLD
+640 
-646 MSDDISDHM
+646 
-655 AAGCWSSWHAEWMQV
+655 
-670 ETTHH
+670 
-675 DAVYQTVHHEATY
+675 
-688 QTVHHEAETT
+688 
-698 IVHHD
+698 
-703 ATGHN
+703 
-708 ETKWVQDTAAWD
+708 
-720 ETVCN
+720 

>member
-1 MKIAAYCRVS
+1 MKSAAYCRVS

-62 MIDAKAKK
+62 MQDAKAKK

-88 LLQSVRELKSYGV
+88 LLQSVRELKSYNV

-144 TAKKG
+144 TAQKG

-156 GYDKIPD
+156 GYDKIPN

-176 IVKEIFESYVYK
+176 IVKEIFENYVYK

-196 WNLNDRGIRTKKTKS
+196 WDLNDRGIRTKKTKS

-237 VTDFITGTRKEL
+237 VTDFITGTRKDL
-249 PEEEWIVVERPEMR
+249 PEEEWIVVERPEIR

-273 QELLEQR
+273 QEILAQR

-314 RKYTADGPEYIR
+314 RKYKEDGPEYVR

-349 ELLNAIKIYLK
+349 ELLNAIKTYLK
-360 SIIKNKKDFMK
+360 SIIKNKKNFMK

-382 LRENNER
+382 LRESNER

-397 IEKVTVKKQKYME
+397 IEKVTTKKQKYME

-415 IINIQELKKYTN
+415 VINIQELKKYTN

-437 RELKL
+437 RELRL

-457 NKTIKTVDDILNNQT
+457 TKTIKTVDDILNNQT

-498 LLNEIGTNEP
+498 LLNEVGSTP
-508 VITKFED
+508 AVITNFNDINDTVTKSNISTQRCLRTTNKNKSKF
-515 IYQSVE
+515 S
-521 EKENTKAPDTKPA
+521 KRSKRDT
-534 IPTTVAPTTS
+534 
-544 TPTTSPSTTAQTKAP
+544 
-559 ETQPQT
+559 
-565 TAHTHAWIPV
+565 
-575 TSVVHHDATYKTV
+575 
-588 WVQDLAAWDETVIT
+588 
-602 KAAWDE
+602 
-608 QVLVQDAWDEQV
+608 
-620 MVQDAYD
+620 
-627 EPVYDWVDICNTC
+627 
-640 GHKFLD
+640 
-646 MSDDISDHM
+646 
-655 AAGCWSSWHAEWMQV
+655 
-670 ETTHH
+670 
-675 DAVYQTVHHEATY
+675 
-688 QTVHHEAETT
+688 
-698 IVHHD
+698 
-703 ATGHN
+703 
-708 ETKWVQDTAAWD
+708 
-720 ETVCN
+720 

>member
-88 LLQSVRELKSYGV
+88 LLQSVRELKSYNV

-249 PEEEWIVVERPEMR
+249 PEEEWIIVERPEMR

-360 SIIKNKKDFMK
+360 NIIKNKKDFMK

-515 IYQSVE
+515 IYQNGE
-521 EKENTKAPDTKPA
+521 DAENKDANNNEKNSTVTKSN
-534 IPTTVAPTTS
+534 IS
-544 TPTTSPSTTAQTKAP
+544 T
-559 ETQPQT
+559 
-565 TAHTHAWIPV
+565 
-575 TSVVHHDATYKTV
+575 
-588 WVQDLAAWDETVIT
+588 
-602 KAAWDE
+602 
-608 QVLVQDAWDEQV
+608 
-620 MVQDAYD
+620 
-627 EPVYDWVDICNTC
+627 
-640 GHKFLD
+640 
-646 MSDDISDHM
+646 
-655 AAGCWSSWHAEWMQV
+655 
-670 ETTHH
+670 
-675 DAVYQTVHHEATY
+675 
-688 QTVHHEAETT
+688 
-698 IVHHD
+698 
-703 ATGHN
+703 
-708 ETKWVQDTAAWD
+708 
-720 ETVCN
+720 

>member
-163 ERYTLKINEEEAK
+163 ERYTLKINEEEVK

-515 IYQSVE
+515 IYQNGEDAENKDANNNEKNSTVTKSNISAQRCIRKA
-521 EKENTKAPDTKPA
+521 KENKSKSCK
-534 IPTTVAPTTS
+534 TS
-544 TPTTSPSTTAQTKAP
+544 KNNS
-559 ETQPQT
+559 
-565 TAHTHAWIPV
+565 
-575 TSVVHHDATYKTV
+575 
-588 WVQDLAAWDETVIT
+588 
-602 KAAWDE
+602 
-608 QVLVQDAWDEQV
+608 
-620 MVQDAYD
+620 
-627 EPVYDWVDICNTC
+627 
-640 GHKFLD
+640 
-646 MSDDISDHM
+646 
-655 AAGCWSSWHAEWMQV
+655 
-670 ETTHH
+670 
-675 DAVYQTVHHEATY
+675 
-688 QTVHHEAETT
+688 
-698 IVHHD
+698 
-703 ATGHN
+703 
-708 ETKWVQDTAAWD
+708 
-720 ETVCN
+720 

>member
-349 ELLNAIKIYLK
+349 ELLNAIKIYLQ

-521 EKENTKAPDTKPA
+521 EKENTKNKENYTALKSNN
-534 IPTTVAPTTS
+534 S
-544 TPTTSPSTTAQTKAP
+544 T
-559 ETQPQT
+559 
-565 TAHTHAWIPV
+565 
-575 TSVVHHDATYKTV
+575 
-588 WVQDLAAWDETVIT
+588 
-602 KAAWDE
+602 
-608 QVLVQDAWDEQV
+608 
-620 MVQDAYD
+620 
-627 EPVYDWVDICNTC
+627 
-640 GHKFLD
+640 
-646 MSDDISDHM
+646 
-655 AAGCWSSWHAEWMQV
+655 
-670 ETTHH
+670 
-675 DAVYQTVHHEATY
+675 
-688 QTVHHEAETT
+688 
-698 IVHHD
+698 
-703 ATGHN
+703 
-708 ETKWVQDTAAWD
+708 
-720 ETVCN
+720 

>member
-1 MKIAAYCRVS
+1 MKIAAYARVS
-11 TEKEAQIDSLEKQIE
+11 TEKESQVESFEKQVE
-26 FFNEFTKKN
+26 FFNDFTKKN

-62 MIDAKAKK
+62 MQDAKAKK
-70 FDKVVVK
+70 FERVVVK

-88 LLQSVRELKSYGV
+88 LLQSIRELKSYGI

-144 TAKKG
+144 TAQKG

-156 GYDKIPD
+156 GYDKIPN

-196 WNLNDRGIRTKKTKS
+196 WDLNDRGIRTKKTKS

-237 VTDFITGTRKEL
+237 VTDFITGTRKDL

-273 QELLEQR
+273 QDILAQR

-349 ELLNAIKIYLK
+349 ELLNAIKKYLK
-360 SIIKNKKDFMK
+360 SIISNKKNFMK

-382 LRENNER
+382 LRESNER
-389 SEESLLKE
+389 SEGSLLKE
-397 IEKVTVKKQKYME
+397 IEKVTTKKQKYME

-415 IINIQELKKYTN
+415 IINIQELKQYTA
-427 PLNEDIARLE
+427 PLNEDISRLE

-457 NKTIKTVDDILNNQT
+457 SKTIKTVDDILNNQT

-498 LLNEIGTNEP
+498 LLNEIG
-508 VITKFED
+508 
-515 IYQSVE
+515 
-521 EKENTKAPDTKPA
+521 
-534 IPTTVAPTTS
+534 S
-544 TPTTSPSTTAQTKAP
+544 TPT
-559 ETQPQT
+559 
-565 TAHTHAWIPV
+565 
-575 TSVVHHDATYKTV
+575 
-588 WVQDLAAWDETVIT
+588 VIT
-602 KAAWDE
+602 NFNEITENNSKE
-608 QVLVQDAWDEQV
+608 KVGNESNL
-620 MVQDAYD
+620 
-627 EPVYDWVDICNTC
+627 NTSKS
-640 GHKFLD
+640 GKN
-646 MSDDISDHM
+646 SKTEAVTESNIS
-655 AAGCWSSWHAEWMQV
+655 
-670 ETTHH
+670 T
-675 DAVYQTVHHEATY
+675 
-688 QTVHHEAETT
+688 
-698 IVHHD
+698 
-703 ATGHN
+703 
-708 ETKWVQDTAAWD
+708 
-720 ETVCN
+720 

>member
-62 MIDAKAKK
+62 MLDAKAKK

-88 LLQSVRELKSYGV
+88 LLQSVRELKSYNV

-237 VTDFITGTRKEL
+237 VTDFITGTRKGL
-249 PEEEWIVVERPEMR
+249 PEEEWIVVEKPEMR

-515 IYQSVE
+515 IYQNGEDPENKDANNNEKNSTVTKSNNSTQRCIRKT
-521 EKENTKAPDTKPA
+521 KENK
-534 IPTTVAPTTS
+534 S
-544 TPTTSPSTTAQTKAP
+544 
-559 ETQPQT
+559 
-565 TAHTHAWIPV
+565 
-575 TSVVHHDATYKTV
+575 
-588 WVQDLAAWDETVIT
+588 
-602 KAAWDE
+602 
-608 QVLVQDAWDEQV
+608 
-620 MVQDAYD
+620 
-627 EPVYDWVDICNTC
+627 
-640 GHKFLD
+640 
-646 MSDDISDHM
+646 
-655 AAGCWSSWHAEWMQV
+655 
-670 ETTHH
+670 
-675 DAVYQTVHHEATY
+675 
-688 QTVHHEAETT
+688 
-698 IVHHD
+698 
-703 ATGHN
+703 
-708 ETKWVQDTAAWD
+708 
-720 ETVCN
+720 

>member
-62 MIDAKAKK
+62 MQDAKAKK

-88 LLQSVRELKSYGV
+88 LLQSVRELKSYNV

-144 TAKKG
+144 TAQKG

-156 GYDKIPD
+156 GYDKIPN

-176 IVKEIFESYVYK
+176 IVKEIFENYVYK

-196 WNLNDRGIRTKKTKS
+196 WDLNDRGIRTKKTKS

-237 VTDFITGTRKEL
+237 VTDFITGTRKDL
-249 PEEEWIVVERPEMR
+249 PEEEWIVVERPEIR

-273 QELLEQR
+273 QEILAQR

-314 RKYTADGPEYIR
+314 RKYKEDGPEYVR

-349 ELLNAIKIYLK
+349 ELLNAIKTYLK
-360 SIIKNKKDFMK
+360 SIIKNKKNFMK

-382 LRENNER
+382 LRESNER

-397 IEKVTVKKQKYME
+397 IEKVTTKKQKYME

-415 IINIQELKKYTN
+415 VINIQELKKYTN

-437 RELKL
+437 RELRL

-457 NKTIKTVDDILNNQT
+457 TKTIKTVDDILNNQT

-498 LLNEIGTNEP
+498 LLNEVGSTP
-508 VITKFED
+508 AVITNFND
-515 IYQSVE
+515 INDTVTKSNISTQRCIRKA
-521 EKENTKAPDTKPA
+521 KENKSKSCK
-534 IPTTVAPTTS
+534 TS
-544 TPTTSPSTTAQTKAP
+544 KNNS
-559 ETQPQT
+559 
-565 TAHTHAWIPV
+565 
-575 TSVVHHDATYKTV
+575 
-588 WVQDLAAWDETVIT
+588 
-602 KAAWDE
+602 
-608 QVLVQDAWDEQV
+608 
-620 MVQDAYD
+620 
-627 EPVYDWVDICNTC
+627 
-640 GHKFLD
+640 
-646 MSDDISDHM
+646 
-655 AAGCWSSWHAEWMQV
+655 
-670 ETTHH
+670 
-675 DAVYQTVHHEATY
+675 
-688 QTVHHEAETT
+688 
-698 IVHHD
+698 
-703 ATGHN
+703 
-708 ETKWVQDTAAWD
+708 
-720 ETVCN
+720 

>member
-26 FFNEFTKKN
+26 FFNEFTKNN
-35 GYELYKLYADEGISG
+35 GYELYRLYADEGISG

-62 MIDAKAKK
+62 MQDAKAKK
-70 FDKVVVK
+70 FERVVVK

-88 LLQSVRELKSYGV
+88 LLQSIRELKSYGI

-149 RVPNLVF
+149 RVPNIVF

-196 WNLNDRGIRTKKTKS
+196 WDLNDRGIRTKKTKS

-221 LKNPIYTGRV
+221 LKNPIYTGRI

-237 VTDFITGTRKEL
+237 VTDFITGTRKDL
-249 PEEEWIVVERPEMR
+249 PEEEWITVERPEMK

-273 QELLEQR
+273 QEILAQR

-292 TEYVFSTLIYCKHC
+292 TEYVFSTLIHCKHC
-306 GYSFRRIK
+306 GYSFRRIR

-349 ELLNAIKIYLK
+349 ELLNAIKEYLK
-360 SIIKNKKDFMK
+360 SIISNKRNFMK

-382 LRENNER
+382 LRESDER
-389 SEESLLKE
+389 SEESLLAE

-415 IINIQELKKYTN
+415 VINIQELKKYTN

-457 NKTIKTVDDILNNQT
+457 IKTIRTVDDILNNQT

-487 DSDSNVEVRLK
+487 DSDSNVEIRLK
-498 LLNEIGTNEP
+498 LLNEIGTGP
-508 VITKFED
+508 
-515 IYQSVE
+515 
-521 EKENTKAPDTKPA
+521 
-534 IPTTVAPTTS
+534 
-544 TPTTSPSTTAQTKAP
+544 
-559 ETQPQT
+559 
-565 TAHTHAWIPV
+565 
-575 TSVVHHDATYKTV
+575 
-588 WVQDLAAWDETVIT
+588 TVIT
-602 KAAWDE
+602 NFNDMNPTVTKSNISTQRCIRKTQE
-608 QVLVQDAWDEQV
+608 NQS
-620 MVQDAYD
+620 
-627 EPVYDWVDICNTC
+627 
-640 GHKFLD
+640 KF
-646 MSDDISDHM
+646 SKTSK
-655 AAGCWSSWHAEWMQV
+655 S
-670 ETTHH
+670 
-675 DAVYQTVHHEATY
+675 
-688 QTVHHEAETT
+688 
-698 IVHHD
+698 
-703 ATGHN
+703 N
-708 ETKWVQDTAAWD
+708 FRRK
-720 ETVCN
+720 

>member
-62 MIDAKAKK
+62 MQDAKAKK

-88 LLQSVRELKSYGV
+88 LLQSVRELKSYNV

-144 TAKKG
+144 TAQKG

-156 GYDKIPD
+156 GYDKIPN

-196 WNLNDRGIRTKKTKS
+196 WDLNDRGIRTKKTKS

-237 VTDFITGTRKEL
+237 VTDFITGTRKDL

-273 QELLEQR
+273 QDILAQR

-349 ELLNAIKIYLK
+349 ELLNAIKKYLK
-360 SIIKNKKDFMK
+360 SIISNKKNFMK

-382 LRENNER
+382 LRESNER

-397 IEKVTVKKQKYME
+397 IEKVTTKKQKYME

-415 IINIQELKKYTN
+415 IINIQELKQYTA
-427 PLNEDIARLE
+427 PLNEDISRLE

-457 NKTIKTVDDILNNQT
+457 SKTIKTVDDILNNKT

-498 LLNEIGTNEP
+498 LLNEIG
-508 VITKFED
+508 
-515 IYQSVE
+515 
-521 EKENTKAPDTKPA
+521 
-534 IPTTVAPTTS
+534 S
-544 TPTTSPSTTAQTKAP
+544 TPT
-559 ETQPQT
+559 
-565 TAHTHAWIPV
+565 
-575 TSVVHHDATYKTV
+575 
-588 WVQDLAAWDETVIT
+588 VIT
-602 KAAWDE
+602 NFNEITENNSKE
-608 QVLVQDAWDEQV
+608 KVGNESNL
-620 MVQDAYD
+620 
-627 EPVYDWVDICNTC
+627 NTSKS
-640 GHKFLD
+640 GKN
-646 MSDDISDHM
+646 SKTEAVTESNIS
-655 AAGCWSSWHAEWMQV
+655 
-670 ETTHH
+670 T
-675 DAVYQTVHHEATY
+675 
-688 QTVHHEAETT
+688 
-698 IVHHD
+698 
-703 ATGHN
+703 
-708 ETKWVQDTAAWD
+708 
-720 ETVCN
+720 

>member
-26 FFNEFTKKN
+26 FFNEFTQKN

-50 KQIKHRKQFQQM
+50 KQIKNRKQFLAM
-62 MIDAKAKK
+62 MKDAKAKK
-70 FDKVVVK
+70 FERVIVK

-88 LLQSVRELKSYGV
+88 LLQSIRELKSYGI

-156 GYDKIPD
+156 GYDKIPG
-163 ERYTLKINEEEAK
+163 EKYTLKINEEEAK

-196 WNLNDRGIRTKKTKS
+196 WELNDRGIRTKKTKS

-237 VTDFITGTRKEL
+237 ITDFITGARKDL
-249 PEEEWIVVERPEMR
+249 PEEDWIVADKPEMR
-263 IISDELFNRA
+263 IISDELFNRT
-273 QELLEQR
+273 QEILEQR
-280 SNEFKLNNKREK
+280 SNEFKLKSKREK

-314 RKYTADGPEYIR
+314 RKYTDDGPEYIR

-349 ELLNAIKIYLK
+349 ELLNAIKEYLK
-360 SIIKNKKDFMK
+360 SIISNKKNFMK
-371 AVEKEFEKITK
+371 AVEKEFEKITA

-415 IINIQELKKYTN
+415 VINMQELKQYTN
-427 PLNEDIARLE
+427 PLNEDISRLE

-457 NKTIKTVDDILNNQT
+457 TKTIKTVDDILNNET

-487 DSDSNVEVRLK
+487 DSEGNVEVRLK
-498 LLNEIGTNEP
+498 LLNEIGTKP
-508 VITKFED
+508 TVITNFED
-515 IYQSVE
+515 I
-521 EKENTKAPDTKPA
+521 NTSKNSSTVTKSN
-534 IPTTVAPTTS
+534 IG
-544 TPTTSPSTTAQTKAP
+544 
-559 ETQPQT
+559 TQRCKRKIAKNKPLF
-565 TAHTHAWIPV
+565 
-575 TSVVHHDATYKTV
+575 S
-588 WVQDLAAWDETVIT
+588 
-602 KAAWDE
+602 
-608 QVLVQDAWDEQV
+608 
-620 MVQDAYD
+620 
-627 EPVYDWVDICNTC
+627 
-640 GHKFLD
+640 F
-646 MSDDISDHM
+646 
-655 AAGCWSSWHAEWMQV
+655 
-670 ETTHH
+670 
-675 DAVYQTVHHEATY
+675 
-688 QTVHHEAETT
+688 
-698 IVHHD
+698 
-703 ATGHN
+703 
-708 ETKWVQDTAAWD
+708 
-720 ETVCN
+720 

>member
-237 VTDFITGTRKEL
+237 VTDFITGARKEL
-249 PEEEWIVVERPEMR
+249 PEEEWIIVEKPEMR

-360 SIIKNKKDFMK
+360 NIIKNKKDFMK

-521 EKENTKAPDTKPA
+521 EKENTKNKEN
-534 IPTTVAPTTS
+534 S
-544 TPTTSPSTTAQTKAP
+544 TALKSINSTQRRNR
-559 ETQPQT
+559 
-565 TAHTHAWIPV
+565 
-575 TSVVHHDATYKTV
+575 KTIK
-588 WVQDLAAWDETVIT
+588 D
-602 KAAWDE
+602 KS
-608 QVLVQDAWDEQV
+608 
-620 MVQDAYD
+620 Y
-627 EPVYDWVDICNTC
+627 
-640 GHKFLD
+640 
-646 MSDDISDHM
+646 ISKR
-655 AAGCWSSWHAEWMQV
+655 S
-670 ETTHH
+670 
-675 DAVYQTVHHEATY
+675 
-688 QTVHHEAETT
+688 
-698 IVHHD
+698 
-703 ATGHN
+703 
-708 ETKWVQDTAAWD
+708 
-720 ETVCN
+720 

>member
-144 TAKKG
+144 TAQKG
-149 RVPNLVF
+149 RVPNIVF
-156 GYDKIPD
+156 GYDKMPN

-196 WNLNDRGIRTKKTKS
+196 WDLNDRGIRTKKTKS

-237 VTDFITGTRKEL
+237 VTDFITGTRKDL

-273 QELLEQR
+273 QEILEQR
-280 SNEFKLNNKREK
+280 SNEFKLKSKREK

-314 RKYTADGPEYIR
+314 RKYKEDGPEYIR

-349 ELLNAIKIYLK
+349 ELLSAIKTYLK
-360 SIIKNKKDFMK
+360 SIISNKKNFMK
-371 AVEKEFEKITK
+371 SVEKEFEKITK
-382 LRENNER
+382 LRETNER
-389 SEESLLKE
+389 SEQSLLQE

-415 IINIQELKKYTN
+415 VINIQELKQYTN

-457 NKTIKTVDDILNNQT
+457 TKTIKTVDDILNNQT

-515 IYQSVE
+515 IYKSVE
-521 EKENTKAPDTKPA
+521 EKESTKNKENSTALKSNNSTQRCIRKTKENK
-534 IPTTVAPTTS
+534 S
-544 TPTTSPSTTAQTKAP
+544 
-559 ETQPQT
+559 
-565 TAHTHAWIPV
+565 
-575 TSVVHHDATYKTV
+575 
-588 WVQDLAAWDETVIT
+588 
-602 KAAWDE
+602 
-608 QVLVQDAWDEQV
+608 
-620 MVQDAYD
+620 
-627 EPVYDWVDICNTC
+627 
-640 GHKFLD
+640 KFGKR
-646 MSDDISDHM
+646 SKS
-655 AAGCWSSWHAEWMQV
+655 
-670 ETTHH
+670 
-675 DAVYQTVHHEATY
+675 
-688 QTVHHEAETT
+688 
-698 IVHHD
+698 
-703 ATGHN
+703 N
-708 ETKWVQDTAAWD
+708 PR
-720 ETVCN
+720 

>member
-163 ERYTLKINEEEAK
+163 ERYTLKINEEEVK

-249 PEEEWIVVERPEMR
+249 PEEEWIVVEKPEMR

-280 SNEFKLNNKREK
+280 LNEFKLNNKREK

-515 IYQSVE
+515 IYQNGE
-521 EKENTKAPDTKPA
+521 DAENKDANNNEKNSTVTKSNN
-534 IPTTVAPTTS
+534 S
-544 TPTTSPSTTAQTKAP
+544 T
-559 ETQPQT
+559 
-565 TAHTHAWIPV
+565 
-575 TSVVHHDATYKTV
+575 
-588 WVQDLAAWDETVIT
+588 
-602 KAAWDE
+602 
-608 QVLVQDAWDEQV
+608 
-620 MVQDAYD
+620 
-627 EPVYDWVDICNTC
+627 N
-640 GHKFLD
+640 
-646 MSDDISDHM
+646 
-655 AAGCWSSWHAEWMQV
+655 
-670 ETTHH
+670 
-675 DAVYQTVHHEATY
+675 
-688 QTVHHEAETT
+688 
-698 IVHHD
+698 
-703 ATGHN
+703 
-708 ETKWVQDTAAWD
+708 
-720 ETVCN
+720 